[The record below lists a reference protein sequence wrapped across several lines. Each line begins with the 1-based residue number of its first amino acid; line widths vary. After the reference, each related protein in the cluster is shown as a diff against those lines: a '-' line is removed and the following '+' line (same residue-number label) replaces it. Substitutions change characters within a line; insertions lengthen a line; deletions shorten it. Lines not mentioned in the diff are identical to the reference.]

1 MDISSHPASISLD
14 EGLPCSNLAS
24 CIYISSDKSFDAKDI
39 LDVNDRIVEKYDG
52 ERLDRRIPRCME
64 LKIKT
69 ASFDSHCPN
78 IVSEVG
84 MLALVKVS
92 ICCA

>member
-1 MDISSHPASISLD
+1 MIQIF
-14 EGLPCSNLAS
+14 

-92 ICCA
+92 IRCE